1 MRSTAGTSRR
11 SDATAPPQGRGGEVP
26 DFDEVAERY
35 ADTIHRMAY
44 ALTRDPDDA
53 RDLAQDVFVRVH
65 RNLDRYSPGTFEG
78 WLYRVTKNLFLDGV
92 RRRGRVRVEPL
103 PEETWREL
111 RDLGPGPA
119 DEIEVGVLRADL
131 DRALR
136 RLPVTFRT
144 AVILTDVQGLTY
156 AEIADRVSWPIGTV
170 RSRVHRGRKALR
182 DALVEEVLVPV
193 PDGAGD
199 QVRAMDGTSS
209 AGEAPSDLPR

>member
-11 SDATAPPQGRGGEVP
+11 SDPTVPPQDRGGEVP

-53 RDLAQDVFVRVH
+53 RDLAQDVFVRVY
-65 RNLDRYSPGTFEG
+65 RNLDRYRPGTFEG

-103 PEETWREL
+103 PEEAWREL

-119 DEIEVGVLRADL
+119 DEVEVGVLRADL

-144 AVILTDVQGLTY
+144 AVVLTDVQGLTY
-156 AEIADRVSWPIGTV
+156 AEVADRLGWPIGTV

-199 QVRAMDGTSS
+199 QVAAMDGTDS
-209 AGEAPSDLPR
+209 AGEAPTELPR